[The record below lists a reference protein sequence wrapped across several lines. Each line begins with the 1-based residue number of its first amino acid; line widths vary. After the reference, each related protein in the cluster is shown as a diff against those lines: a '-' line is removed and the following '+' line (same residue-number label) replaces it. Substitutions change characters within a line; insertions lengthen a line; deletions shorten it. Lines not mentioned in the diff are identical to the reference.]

1 MLTSVTAEKSCR
13 FVEKE
18 ANTKLALKKS
28 SLRRKGLMTMGN
40 CDVPLR
46 WEALGERM
54 MNHTR
59 QRTACWVEKNEA
71 WREALGESWL

>member
-1 MLTSVTAEKSCR
+1 MTDVNR

-46 WEALGERM
+46 WEALGERTM
-54 MNHTR
+54 IIPGRGQH
-59 QRTACWVEKNEA
+59 AEW
-71 WREALGESWL
+71 